1 MNQELINKI
10 DSIRHHQ
17 NCIII
22 VIEGM
27 AGSGKSTLG
36 EFLSNYYQTN
46 LIHMDDFFL
55 PLEKRTPERLSEV
68 GGNIDYERFKNEV
81 VDHLN
86 TDFYYGVFNCS
97 KGEITTRK
105 QIKRKPMLIIE
116 GSYAMH
122 PYFGKYYD
130 LSIFLEVSSEAQ
142 VQRILKRNG
151 EFLFDKFINNWIPME
166 NRYFKELSI
175 RDKADIIID
184 KTLDKDVEI

>member
-10 DSIRHHQ
+10 DSIHHHQ

-55 PLEKRTPERLSEV
+55 PLAKRTPERLAEV

-86 TDFYYGVFNCS
+86 TDFYYGVFDCS

-130 LSIFLEVSSEAQ
+130 FAIFLEVANEVQ

-151 EFLFDKFINNWIPME
+151 EFLLDKFINNWIPME

-184 KTLDKDVEI
+184 KTLIL